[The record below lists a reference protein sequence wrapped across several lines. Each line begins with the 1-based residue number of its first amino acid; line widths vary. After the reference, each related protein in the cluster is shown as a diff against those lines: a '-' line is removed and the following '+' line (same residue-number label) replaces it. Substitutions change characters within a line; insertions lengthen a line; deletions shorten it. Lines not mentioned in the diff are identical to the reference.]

1 MPFIARK
8 QLHLNHVVPERP
20 KGGINLYVEL
30 GKHKLDQ
37 IAVRN
42 IRMSLDKRIAFKSK
56 ATASQKKN
64 VQGQMI

>member
-1 MPFIARK
+1 LPFIARK

-37 IAVRN
+37 IVARN
-42 IRMSLDKRIAFKSK
+42 KRMFLEKRIAFSK
-56 ATASQKKN
+56 
-64 VQGQMI
+64 